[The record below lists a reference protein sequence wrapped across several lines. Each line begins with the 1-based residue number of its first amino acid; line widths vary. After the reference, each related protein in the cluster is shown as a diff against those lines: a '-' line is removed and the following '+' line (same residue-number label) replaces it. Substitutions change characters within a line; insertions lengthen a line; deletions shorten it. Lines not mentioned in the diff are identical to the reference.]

1 MEEDEIHQNFTVLSG
16 SMNWSQ
22 FMLKA
27 LDVIFG
33 PASAD
38 SPINNLIQHFIFPF
52 YSETFNLKT
61 TLYFQLFS
69 FKSILSVVQ

>member
-1 MEEDEIHQNFTVLSG
+1 
-16 SMNWSQ
+16 
-22 FMLKA
+22 MLKA

-61 TLYFQLFS
+61 TFIFS
-69 FKSILSVVQ
+69 IILIQVNLVSSSVVSGGTSRWFAITRLFP